1 MAVFLFIYMHNH
13 SNFIARNYQCSMLQP
28 NNGTND
34 PTNVNVFIRIQSDLY
49 AGAIFIEQSLK
60 LDTYASIFALLAVA
74 AVFTITGG
82 LTAVVWTDFVQTI
95 LMIIGAIALTAIG
108 RSIIIVVYHVIIV
121 YNLYI

>member
-1 MAVFLFIYMHNH
+1 MYNP
-13 SNFIARNYQCSMLQP
+13 SNFVARNHHCSICP
-28 NNGTND
+28 NNGIND
-34 PTNVNVFIRIQSDLY
+34 SINVNSFTHIQSDLY
-49 AGAIFIEQSLK
+49 AGAIFMEQSLK

-121 YNLYI
+121 YNII

>member
-1 MAVFLFIYMHNH
+1 MHGYFFLLTYMYNP
-13 SNFIARNYQCSMLQP
+13 SNFVARNHHCSICP
-28 NNGTND
+28 NNGIND
-34 PTNVNVFIRIQSDLY
+34 SINVNSFTHIQSDLY

-121 YNLYI
+121 YNII

>member
-1 MAVFLFIYMHNH
+1 MP
-13 SNFIARNYQCSMLQP
+13 QP
-28 NNGTND
+28 NNSINNPID
-34 PTNVNVFIRIQSDLY
+34 VNFFLRIQSDLY

-108 RSIIIVVYHVIIV
+108 KSIIIVVYHLITV
-121 YNLYI
+121 YNII